1 MGGEISRNKPILV
14 HNQNYTNIQPR
25 PNPVNHNPYAL
36 NNFQKQSL
44 NRPMNTT
51 MTGSAALD
59 LNKVEN
65 DPINHGQLSSKPNIE
80 NDINYK
86 LGHNEKTHV
95 DAESLNDDHTNQN
108 AFDFDK
114 NEEESPKLFSEDTDI
129 NNNDHSHDESK
140 IEPEIEK
147 RLIKC
152 FI

>member
-1 MGGEISRNKPILV
+1 MTRLIMV
-14 HNQNYTNIQPR
+14 NYL
-25 PNPVNHNPYAL
+25 A
-36 NNFQKQSL
+36 
-44 NRPMNTT
+44 
-51 MTGSAALD
+51 
-59 LNKVEN
+59 
-65 DPINHGQLSSKPNIE
+65 KPNIE

-129 NNNDHSHDESK
+129 NNNDQILDESK

-147 RLIKC
+147 DLSNVSFDDKDDLRNPRIFKKAD
-152 FI
+152 